1 MAKNETA
8 SVLISE
14 GVDTEGE
21 QGAST
26 LNPEIFRHLQSAN
39 WSDIGKRLTLYA
51 IRRAQFYGWVDSASQ
66 LLPGRDFT
74 IDDIV
79 QHVILKT
86 INGDRNWDPSRGSLF
101 TWLKYQVNSVMDAWI
116 NNEPGKYEIPFGDD
130 EVDEEAGEQSDTI
143 AIEDVRDE
151 TAVHPEEAL
160 VNQDAAQE
168 NSERVGLIFQ
178 AVSDDP
184 ELVELVEHIY
194 QTGETRPRFA
204 AQELG
209 TTVEDINNRKK
220 RFFRRMSQ
228 LQFPS
233 G

>member
-1 MAKNETA
+1 MVSIPKVNK
-8 SVLISE
+8 
-14 GVDTEGE
+14 GV
-21 QGAST
+21 ST
-26 LNPEIFRHLQSAN
+26 LNPEIFRHFQSMP
-39 WSDIGKRLTLYA
+39 WSDIGKHLTLYA
-51 IRRAQFYGWVDSASQ
+51 IRRAQFYGWVDSTSQ
-66 LLPGRDFT
+66 LLSGRDFT
-74 IDDIV
+74 IEDIV

-86 INGDRNWDPSRGSLF
+86 INGDRNWDPSRGPLF
-101 TWLKYQVNSVMDAWI
+101 NWLKYQVNSVMDAWI
-116 NNEPGKYEIPFGDD
+116 NSEPGKHEIPFGDD
-130 EVDEEAGEQSDTI
+130 DVDENASERSDTI
-143 AIEDVRDE
+143 AIEDARDE
-151 TAVHPEEAL
+151 MAVHPEEDMM
-160 VNQDAAQE
+160 NRETAQE

-178 AVSDDP
+178 VVSDDP
-184 ELVELVEHIY
+184 ELVELVEYIY